1 MTRAYPCPR
10 CRAPLAR
17 RSAGAASLLACEA
30 CGGAWLNHAVAGVV
44 LAHGAGAVAG
54 QLSDELARAACLTAN
69 TGPAGLP
76 CPACGAPLDRRTS
89 QGVVVDTCVLH
100 GTWFDRDE
108 LAQTVAAY
116 RAAAALGDAAA
127 ATGAGSDAAAGLAAA
142 DGTADVLADV
152 ATDAVV
158 DLAAKSVAGAVF
170 HVLGKLF

>member
-10 CRAPLAR
+10 CRAPLTR

-44 LAHGAGAVAG
+44 LAHGAGNVAG
-54 QLSDELARAACLTAN
+54 QLSDELARAACLTAD

-76 CPACGAPLDRRTS
+76 CPACGAPLDRHTI

-116 RAAAALGDAAA
+116 RTAAALGDPAAA
-127 ATGAGSDAAAGLAAA
+127 AGAGSLAAAGLA
-142 DGTADVLADV
+142 VADV
-152 ATDAVV
+152 ATDAIGDV
-158 DLAAKSVAGAVF
+158 AAESVAGAIF
-170 HVLGKLF
+170 DVLGKLF